1 MQEKQR
7 RFVQMLARLLTEA
20 KTARMG
26 DAWRSSD
33 PLKCPSCGV
42 EHTYQELLFKNG
54 RSKKLYSPHADRLAV
69 DLIIDDDAEAR
80 RLGEFWESLGGR
92 WGGRFG
98 VLPADYKTKL
108 GWDSRHFEL
117 HGQI

>member
-1 MQEKQR
+1 MIEKQQ
-7 RFVQMLARLLTEA
+7 RFVQMLARLLA
-20 KTARMG
+20 QAPLARMG

-33 PLKCPSCGV
+33 PLKCPSCGN

-69 DLIIDDDAEAR
+69 DLIVADDAEAR
-80 RLGEFWESLGGR
+80 RLGEFWETLGGR

-98 VLPADYKTKL
+98 VQKPDFATKL

-117 HGQI
+117 HNG